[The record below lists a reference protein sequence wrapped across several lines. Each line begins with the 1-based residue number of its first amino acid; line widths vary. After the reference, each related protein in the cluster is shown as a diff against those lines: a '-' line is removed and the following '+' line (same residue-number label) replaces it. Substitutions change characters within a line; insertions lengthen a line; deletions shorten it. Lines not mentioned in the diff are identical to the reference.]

1 MSENSTTSKRGGS
14 SILSFFK
21 NSKNLPK
28 KSDKTT
34 KSNLQKKDQSDDI
47 IILDNDDIDETKK
60 ENIPESESIGSD
72 SEINEIQ
79 NPDDDNTD
87 KRVIILDKDT
97 GSSPKEST
105 SEPNETDIVAEENA
119 IDFEESDNNTK
130 EISIDSNSSE
140 TTTNCSVANSK
151 VSETATEE
159 STTTTDKPT
168 DNGTPE
174 ATVNTTPSKKV
185 KDGPKQLEK
194 KKKNEE
200 RLLIKRQK
208 DEEKSKLKQEREQKR
223 LRLKEQRE
231 EEKRKKDA
239 EKQKAKEQRE
249 EEKRK
254 RDEAKLKAKQ
264 ERESERAKKE
274 EEKIKKEEQKRKEE
288 EAKERSQSR
297 IASFFKK
304 VSDKGK
310 QESTKSDYESS
321 FLPFYTRDGVIT
333 PATSLLAKDELK
345 QKMNEIDNMLR
356 NLNYHEN
363 TEETKSWLS
372 SRYKARNKGVTYK
385 AVTLLQ
391 QMTAK
396 DKSDEELQTLLS
408 LVPQKYIKFYENV
421 RPPYIGTYSKETKLP
436 VNNPFSTEG
445 TDYNYA
451 YDSDLEW
458 TNEEEDADGAG
469 VDNLESG
476 EEDDEDEEDEDGSE
490 NEFDGFLDNE
500 ESNNG
505 GNGKKKFIGP
515 LIPTVLLRS
524 NIDTYDDDDK
534 QYLSLISAESLVS
547 DIPLPIDPHQKIRTS
562 GTLRSSANNSPT
574 KRSLDDVS
582 SDATNNQG
590 SPEKKK
596 AKALIT
602 DPKDLLKLFDEIQ
615 DSTFSLGTV
624 TEISQKSLP
633 NYNKQIIKNTVKE
646 YAIRGSG
653 KGDTPRKWQIKDV
666 PHWEKLRGSI

>member
-1 MSENSTTSKRGGS
+1 MSENFTASKRGGT

-28 KSDKTT
+28 KSDKTA
-34 KSNLQKKDQSDDI
+34 KSDLQKKDQPDDI
-47 IILDNDDIDETKK
+47 IIVDNDEIEETEKTNVTEDE
-60 ENIPESESIGSD
+60 PIGSD
-72 SEINEIQ
+72 TEIKVVQ
-79 NPDDDNTD
+79 KPSPDDTVEG
-87 KRVIILDKDT
+87 VIVLDKDA
-97 GSSPKEST
+97 GSSAKEST
-105 SEPNETDIVAEENA
+105 IISNETDLTTEENTINSSEKD
-119 IDFEESDNNTK
+119 IDTK
-130 EISIDSNSSE
+130 EKSVDSTKSE
-140 TTTNCSVANSK
+140 TTTNYSIISSEDSDKTRKESAFTTDESSDNAK
-151 VSETATEE
+151 SETI
-159 STTTTDKPT
+159 
-168 DNGTPE
+168 
-174 ATVNTTPSKKV
+174 VNTTPSKKV
-185 KDGPKQLEK
+185 KNVSKQLEK
-194 KKKNEE
+194 KKKNND
-200 RLLIKRQK
+200 RLLIKKQK
-208 DEEKSKLKQEREQKR
+208 DEERLRLKQEREEER
-223 LRLKEQRE
+223 LRLKAQRE
-231 EEKRKKDA
+231 VEKRKKDA

-304 VSDKGK
+304 VSDSGK

-333 PATSLLAKDELK
+333 PATSLLTKDELK
-345 QKMNEIDNMLR
+345 QKMNEIDTMLR
-356 NLNYHEN
+356 NSNYHEN
-363 TEETKSWLS
+363 IEETKSWLS
-372 SRYKARNKGVTYK
+372 SRYTARNKGVTYK

-436 VNNPFSTEG
+436 IDNPFSTEG

-458 TNEEEDADGAG
+458 ANEEEDADGAG

-476 EEDDEDEEDEDGSE
+476 EEDEEEEDEDDGSE

-524 NIDTYDDDDK
+524 NIDAYDEDDK
-534 QYLSLISAESLVS
+534 HYFYLTSAESLVS

-562 GTLRSSANNSPT
+562 GTLKSSTNNSPT
-574 KRSLDDVS
+574 KRSLDDINGDTINS
-582 SDATNNQG
+582 LG

-666 PHWEKLRGSI
+666 PHWEQLRSSI

>member
-1 MSENSTTSKRGGS
+1 MGEHSITSKRSGT

-21 NSKNLPK
+21 NSKTLPIKSGKTTKFHSQK
-28 KSDKTT
+28 KDQPDDLIILDKDDIEETNTENNIIESKPINVDKKVETSNTGDNVKESIILDEDIEDVPKDSTVDSNDMDINVGEGAIESNESDKTT
-34 KSNLQKKDQSDDI
+34 KMTSGDSTKAEFTTNDSITESKELEKPVKESIVTSDKSDDTVI
-47 IILDNDDIDETKK
+47 
-60 ENIPESESIGSD
+60 SD
-72 SEINEIQ
+72 S
-79 NPDDDNTD
+79 T
-87 KRVIILDKDT
+87 
-97 GSSPKEST
+97 
-105 SEPNETDIVAEENA
+105 
-119 IDFEESDNNTK
+119 
-130 EISIDSNSSE
+130 SNSSP
-140 TTTNCSVANSK
+140 NKIKKGGSK
-151 VSETATEE
+151 QS
-159 STTTTDKPT
+159 
-168 DNGTPE
+168 
-174 ATVNTTPSKKV
+174 
-185 KDGPKQLEK
+185 EK
-194 KKKNEE
+194 KKNKNKEKS
-200 RLLIKRQK
+200 LIKKQK
-208 DEEKSKLKQEREQKR
+208 DEEKLKLKQEREQER

-239 EKQKAKEQRE
+239 EKQKAKEQRD

-264 ERESERAKKE
+264 ERELEKAKKE
-274 EEKIKKEEQKRKEE
+274 EEKNKKEEQKRKEE
-288 EAKERSQSR
+288 EAKERSQTR

-310 QESTKSDYESS
+310 QERTKSDYESS
-321 FLPFYTRDGVIT
+321 FLPFYTREGVIT
-333 PATSLLAKDELK
+333 PVTSLFSKDELK
-345 QKMNEIDNMLR
+345 QKMNEMDKMLR
-356 NLNYHEN
+356 NSNYHEN

-436 VNNPFSTEG
+436 IDNPFSTEG

-476 EEDDEDEEDEDGSE
+476 EEDEEDEDEDDGSE

-505 GNGKKKFIGP
+505 GNGRKKFIGP

-524 NIDTYDDDDK
+524 DVDTYDADDK
-534 QYLSLISAESLVS
+534 QYFHMTAAESLVS
-547 DIPLPIDPHQKIRTS
+547 EVPLPIDPHQKIRTS
-562 GTLRSSANNSPT
+562 GATRNSTDTSPT
-574 KRSLDDVS
+574 KRSLDD
-582 SDATNNQG
+582 AGGNMMNNKE

-596 AKALIT
+596 AKTLIT

-653 KGDTPRKWQIKDV
+653 KGDTPRKWQIKDI
-666 PHWEKLRGSI
+666 PHWEQLRDSV